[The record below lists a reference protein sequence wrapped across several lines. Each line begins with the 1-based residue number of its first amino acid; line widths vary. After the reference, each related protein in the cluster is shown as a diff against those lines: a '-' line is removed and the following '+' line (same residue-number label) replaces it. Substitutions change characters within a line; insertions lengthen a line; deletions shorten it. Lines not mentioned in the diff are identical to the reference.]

1 MKQNIRN
8 WIFSLLLAGT
18 VGSLQAQTVDTL
30 VVDTCATDTIVE
42 LPWPQN
48 LQARLDTLTSDKM
61 FDYTQLGLMV
71 YDITADSTLY
81 TYGAKQILRP
91 ASTMKL
97 LTAITAL
104 DQLGIKHKFR
114 TSLYYTGEVVDS
126 VLVGDLYCVGG
137 MDPLFD
143 STDMQ
148 AFSASVKALG
158 IHTVKGKLVDV
169 NTFKDQDLLGEGW
182 CWDDDNPSLS
192 SLLINGKDDFIS
204 QFAQQ
209 LDKDSTFPDG
219 PAEYAALPKDAVL
232 LCQRSHSLE
241 DVLVPM
247 MKDSNNLYAES
258 MFYQIGAATG
268 ARPAKS
274 SHARN
279 AIKRTLHKAGITGS
293 HYKIADGSGLSLYNY
308 VTPELITKLLVYA
321 YRHPSIYR
329 YLYVSLPVA
338 GEDGTLKKRMK
349 DTPAQISVRAK
360 TGTLTGISSLAGY
373 AVATNNH
380 VLAFAIINQGVM
392 KNDQG
397 RNFQDKVCTAMCK

>member
-143 STDMQ
+143 TTDMK

-158 IHTVKGKLVDV
+158 IHTVKGKLVD
-169 NTFKDQDLLGEGW
+169 
-182 CWDDDNPSLS
+182 
-192 SLLINGKDDFIS
+192 
-204 QFAQQ
+204 
-209 LDKDSTFPDG
+209 
-219 PAEYAALPKDAVL
+219 
-232 LCQRSHSLE
+232 
-241 DVLVPM
+241 
-247 MKDSNNLYAES
+247 
-258 MFYQIGAATG
+258 
-268 ARPAKS
+268 
-274 SHARN
+274 
-279 AIKRTLHKAGITGS
+279 
-293 HYKIADGSGLSLYNY
+293 
-308 VTPELITKLLVYA
+308 
-321 YRHPSIYR
+321 
-329 YLYVSLPVA
+329 
-338 GEDGTLKKRMK
+338 
-349 DTPAQISVRAK
+349 
-360 TGTLTGISSLAGY
+360 
-373 AVATNNH
+373 
-380 VLAFAIINQGVM
+380 
-392 KNDQG
+392 
-397 RNFQDKVCTAMCK
+397 

>member
-104 DQLGIKHKFR
+104 DQLGIKYKFR

-158 IHTVKGKLVDV
+158 IHTLKGKLVDV

-209 LDKDSTFPDG
+209 LDKDSIFPDG
-219 PAEYAALPKDAVL
+219 PAEYAALPCAGTDDEGQQQP
-232 LCQRSHSLE
+232 LCRVGILSDWCRYRRTPSQVVACPQRHQ
-241 DVLVPM
+241 
-247 MKDSNNLYAES
+247 AH
-258 MFYQIGAATG
+258 
-268 ARPAKS
+268 PA
-274 SHARN
+274 
-279 AIKRTLHKAGITGS
+279 
-293 HYKIADGSGLSLYNY
+293 
-308 VTPELITKLLVYA
+308 
-321 YRHPSIYR
+321 
-329 YLYVSLPVA
+329 
-338 GEDGTLKKRMK
+338 
-349 DTPAQISVRAK
+349 
-360 TGTLTGISSLAGY
+360 
-373 AVATNNH
+373 
-380 VLAFAIINQGVM
+380 
-392 KNDQG
+392 
-397 RNFQDKVCTAMCK
+397 